1 MHKLYLTPK
10 ERVIIVLIIMIMNSI
25 LSLAVIDGNSEVE
38 EINCNMSCWGLTL
51 EGLAEGIGEGGVALM
66 LLLLQS
72 TGSRTLAP
80 RHQL

>member
-10 ERVIIVLIIMIMNSI
+10 ERVIIVLIIMIMNTI

-38 EINCNMSCWGLTL
+38 EINCNMSCWVLTL
-51 EGLAEGIGEGGVALM
+51 EGLTEGIGEGGVALM